1 MKTKAEIVQDLLDKR
16 LLSAED
22 AVVLLTP
29 TEPQYIITQPAPVF
43 QPWPWNQGPIY
54 TNEPFRVTC
63 EQQHTTNHII
73 LN

>member
-29 TEPQYIITQPAPVF
+29 TEPQYFITQPAPIF

-54 TNEPFRVTC
+54 QTEPFRVTC
-63 EQQHTTNHII
+63 EQLTTNHCI

>member
-29 TEPQYIITQPAPVF
+29 TEPQYIVTQPAPIF

-63 EQQHTTNHII
+63 HQTTTDRLI